1 MASIAFHMIHVTY
14 HINDQDAIRR
24 AYIVKGPLKPFA
36 HDFPKIK
43 ISDRGTLNFMPIF
56 QLSVWILH

>member
-1 MASIAFHMIHVTY
+1 MIQVTY

-43 ISDRGTLNFMPIF
+43 IPDRGTLNFMPIF
-56 QLSVWILH
+56 QLLVWILH